1 MWQEEKDER
10 VLVFTRNV
18 RAIRYIRM
26 VNLNIYYILIF
37 NIFTVIS
44 IYTYLPSWFI
54 VYPKH
59 SSRSIHPKEKHS
71 SRSSHYPHQKKKKK
85 EEAPI
90 IFQNQT
96 HFSIFQGK
104 LYIILFN
111 IIIIIIIIF

>member
-44 IYTYLPSWFI
+44 IYTNLPS
-54 VYPKH
+54 
-59 SSRSIHPKEKHS
+59 
-71 SRSSHYPHQKKKKK
+71 
-85 EEAPI
+85 
-90 IFQNQT
+90 
-96 HFSIFQGK
+96 
-104 LYIILFN
+104 
-111 IIIIIIIIF
+111 